1 MPGKPRYTAQDV
13 IDALR
18 KTKGMAY
25 LAAKELG
32 CSHTTVY
39 NYIARHPTV
48 KAEFDYQRG
57 ELLDAAELKLRE
69 AVLAG
74 EQWAIQF
81 ALRLLGKDRGYSEHT
96 DVTSGGKPIKAYT
109 VLAVSPDVWPGE
121 KEEGDAADHSD

>member
-1 MPGKPRYTAQDV
+1 MSRTARYTAQDI

-39 NYIARHPTV
+39 NYISKHPTV

-57 ELLDAAELKLRE
+57 ELLDVAELKLRE

-74 EQWAIQF
+74 EQWALQF
-81 ALRLLGKDRGYSEHT
+81 ALRLLGKDRGYSERT
-96 DVTSGGKPIKAYT
+96 EITGAGGAQLRIE
-109 VLAVSPDVWPGE
+109 LHWPE
-121 KEEGDAADHSD
+121 DDGDNPASAA